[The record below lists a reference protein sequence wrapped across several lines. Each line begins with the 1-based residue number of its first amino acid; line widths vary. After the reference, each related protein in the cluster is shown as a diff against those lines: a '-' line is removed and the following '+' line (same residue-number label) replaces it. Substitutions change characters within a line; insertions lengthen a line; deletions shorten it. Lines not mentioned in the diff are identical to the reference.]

1 MDAIRLPGFTGP
13 VPQPLLIRFIIAII
27 AYMPKLVNTGR
38 SLFSGYLLIWI
49 LAAKA
54 LGIIRDRL
62 SIIYSGYLFFSGG
75 LMGIQDLKKY
85 IPAVFF
91 VFLLLAVLIRPDD
104 VSGVISSV
112 SSAAAPFVTGIIL
125 AAAAAPAVS
134 RFEGFFGRRIS
145 PKAARRT
152 AVAAVYLIAVG
163 IITAAAFIILPKL
176 WQSAALFV
184 NSIDGYYSELRS
196 GYRGGSR
203 VVVELFD
210 SLVESLSQLL
220 PKLFDRTYR
229 VTAEFLGGAASFL
242 LGAVLSVYI
251 LLQREELTEFVSAAA
266 RSVLSE
272 AAYKRSARVI
282 SAVNSCLVSFIAG
295 QLTEAA
301 VLGSLCFLGMVIFG
315 FEYPLLISSI
325 IAVTALVPVAG
336 AIVGTVPSAL
346 ILFLAK
352 PSSAVWFIVFIIV
365 LQQLE
370 NNFIYPKI
378 VGKSVGLPPIL
389 ILAAIILGA
398 RLGGAAGIMLG
409 IPLVSAA
416 YTIFRENVSEKL
428 GEDQAGYSS

>member
-1 MDAIRLPGFTGP
+1 
-13 VPQPLLIRFIIAII
+13 
-27 AYMPKLVNTGR
+27 
-38 SLFSGYLLIWI
+38 
-49 LAAKA
+49 
-54 LGIIRDRL
+54 
-62 SIIYSGYLFFSGG
+62 
-75 LMGIQDLKKY
+75 MGIQDLKKY

-125 AAAAAPAVS
+125 AAAASPAVS

-145 PKAARRT
+145 PKAARGT

-416 YTIFRENVSEKL
+416 YTIFRENISENL
-428 GEDQAGYSS
+428 GEDQEGYSS